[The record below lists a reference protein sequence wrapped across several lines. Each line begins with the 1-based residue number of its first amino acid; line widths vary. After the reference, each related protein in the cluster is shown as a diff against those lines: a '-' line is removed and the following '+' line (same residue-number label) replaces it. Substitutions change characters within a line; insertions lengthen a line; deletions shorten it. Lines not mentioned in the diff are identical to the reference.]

1 MISFA
6 IELSTTFSSSVFLAF
21 VSRYTSR
28 PVGPGWPGS
37 ERESNTSVSGP
48 GGPGSPG
55 SPGSPGRPDSAGCP
69 GEGYL
74 QSVIFEYIHTVMHIV
89 F

>member
-6 IELSTTFSSSVFLAF
+6 IELSTSYSSSAFLAF

-28 PVGPGWPGS
+28 PIGPGWPGS
-37 ERESNTSVSGP
+37 ECNTSVSGGPGGP

-55 SPGSPGRPDSAGCP
+55 SPGRPGSP

-74 QSVIFEYIHTVMHIV
+74 QSVIFEYIHTDMHIV

>member
-21 VSRYTSR
+21 VSRYTPR
-28 PVGPGWPGS
+28 KVK
-37 ERESNTSVSGP
+37 RNTSVSGP
-48 GGPGSPG
+48 GGPGGPG

>member
-6 IELSTTFSSSVFLAF
+6 IELSTSYSI
-21 VSRYTSR
+21 
-28 PVGPGWPGS
+28 GPGWPGN
-37 ERESNTSVSGP
+37 ERNTSVS

-55 SPGSPGRPDSAGCP
+55 SPGRPGSPGCPCSPGRPCSPGCP